1 MKIDLVMHSVD
12 DNPYYTDFWLMVS
25 KVWKLRFGIDPILLH
40 VTEGGI
46 ELSEEFGSVV
56 KIKKIDNIPIHI
68 QAQIARFWYP
78 QFLPDKIWMTSDID
92 MFPISRTH
100 FISDLEQHDDNVWIN
115 LNSQSDYFPVCY
127 NIARGSLFKS
137 VLEMSDNFEE
147 FVDHVKNTLEIDD
160 WNQTTDN
167 NFGMSTHRSENQN
180 NSFVNWGFDES
191 YISKK
196 INSFRD
202 QTNLV
207 LTPARPDNRRI
218 DRTSWGYDDA
228 LIDDDFY
235 IDCHSVRPYHMHKET
250 IDRLVGRLLS

>member
-1 MKIDLVMHSVD
+1 
-12 DNPYYTDFWLMVS
+12 
-25 KVWKLRFGIDPILLH
+25 
-40 VTEGGI
+40 
-46 ELSEEFGSVV
+46 
-56 KIKKIDNIPIHI
+56 
-68 QAQIARFWYP
+68 
-78 QFLPDKIWMTSDID
+78 MTSDID